1 MSRRSGSRR
10 RTQANGRRSSAHWR
24 SLDERFRLDL
34 PPARTGDAGEPGY
47 DEVLS
52 RTHNPFLLR
61 QQALEQ
67 GLTDVEV
74 LFYHY
79 HALPPMLE
87 GAAPDL
93 FRRASLAMEDPRDWR
108 GHVMASALVL
118 VGRRPL

>member
-1 MSRRSGSRR
+1 VLQQLAADEGERAALER
-10 RTQANGRRSSAHWR
+10 ALAA
-24 SLDERFRLDL
+24 LDERFLLDL
-34 PPARTGDAGEPGY
+34 PPVRTGDDGKPGY

-61 QQALEQ
+61 QQAHEQ

-87 GAAPDL
+87 SVAPDL

-108 GHVMASALVL
+108 GYVMASAFVL
-118 VGRRPL
+118 VGRRPT